1 MCDSPEEGA
10 PAVSAGGGFGD
21 LVLDDRG
28 MIVLSTTV
36 PPSGWPRHVPPRDT
50 DLDHGAPA
58 SGDGVRS
65 PGADPRCGGAVVGG
79 VSAVV
84 AWRHRSRA
92 ASLAEEAKA
101 KLAEADAIKNDF
113 VTMVSHEFRTPLASI
128 TGFAQLLAG
137 WRDLP
142 DTEVDE
148 FLGLISIESVKLGN
162 LVEDVLV
169 IPRLEA
175 GRLKLDQRVFDLS
188 AVVHEVSALVLP
200 TAGDK
205 EVSISI
211 PGGITAW
218 GDQRRME
225 QVIRNL
231 LENAK
236 RYGGDQVLVEGF
248 TLGRPLR
255 GGGLRQ
261 RTRCPLRRR
270 RRDLRALRA
279 GLERRR
285 SPVAGHRPGP
295 ADRPSPCPCHGWRRL
310 VREALPHRQPVL
322 RVHHPDPGER
332 PARRRGTGAAGGGDE
347 LTVERSTSERPYVR
361 ANARGR
367 HRRAES
373 ATHSVLSC

>member
-1 MCDSPEEGA
+1 MSL
-10 PAVSAGGGFGD
+10 PAT
-21 LVLDDRG
+21 L
-28 MIVLSTTV
+28 ISTTV
-36 PPSGWPRHVPPRDT
+36 PP
-50 DLDHGAPA
+50 A
-58 SGDGVRS
+58 SAMAFDRLALILGMV
-65 PGADPRCGGAVVGG
+65 AAVVGA

-84 AWRHRSRA
+84 AWRHRSSA

-142 DTEVDE
+142 EAEVDE

-218 GDQRRME
+218 GDQRRVE

-248 TLGRPLR
+248 TLGDHFVVVVSDNGR
-255 GGGLRQ
+255 GVPSDAVDVIFEHFEQISKGDARLSQGIGL
-261 RTRCPLRRR
+261 
-270 RRDLRALRA
+270 
-279 GLERRR
+279 GL
-285 SPVAGHRPGP
+285 PIA
-295 ADRPSPCPCHGWRRL
+295 RRL
-310 VREALPHRQPVL
+310 
-322 RVHHPDPGER
+322 
-332 PARRRGTGAAGGGDE
+332 ARAMGGDVWYE
-347 LTVERSTSERPYVR
+347 KRFPTGSRFCVSITQTQ
-361 ANARGR
+361 
-367 HRRAES
+367 ES
-373 ATHSVLSC
+373 AQRVAEERERQAAETS